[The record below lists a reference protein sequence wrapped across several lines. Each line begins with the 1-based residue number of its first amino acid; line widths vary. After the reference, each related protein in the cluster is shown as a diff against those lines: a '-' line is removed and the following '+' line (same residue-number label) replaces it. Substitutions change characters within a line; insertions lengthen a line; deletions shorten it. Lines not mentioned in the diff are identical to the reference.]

1 MLILMLILILILIF
15 KDINLKNGLLLKLKQ
30 TMKYIYSDSE
40 EALEYLVKYNIF
52 LTGPPGSGKSYLV
65 NKFIDWATSKNL
77 KIAITASTGI
87 AAKIINGTTL
97 HSWSGIGLGQDTKEK
112 ILEDIKSKPYKRKNW
127 KKTDILIIDEI
138 SMISGELW
146 ITLDWIGQQI
156 RKNEQPFGG
165 IKIVAVGDFYQL
177 PPVKGKL
184 LIDESIG
191 FEKYF
196 DYAICLNQM
205 YRSNDL
211 KLNQILTRVRDG
223 VKLSKE
229 QNEILTSKVDKSNIK
244 YPILVSLRDTA
255 REMNNQKLNEI
266 KSVEYKY
273 QCDAYCVDKNTT
285 NKLEGPE
292 YVNFKKLALSECAM
306 EKELVLKVGVPV
318 IYLVNDPITGLVNGS
333 VGFVEDFK
341 NGNPIVKFDAIKTE
355 ITKYKYI
362 KELANDIKV
371 VVEQYPLLLAYALT
385 IHRAQGQTLSQ
396 GSILLDQTV
405 WEDGQAYVALSRLQS
420 LNNLTLLKYD
430 PKVFKVNVKVKEF
443 YDKFKN

>member
-1 MLILMLILILILIF
+1 
-15 KDINLKNGLLLKLKQ
+15 
-30 TMKYIYSDSE
+30 MKYIYSNSE
-40 EALEYLVKYNIF
+40 DALEYLIKYNIF

-65 NKFIDWATSKNL
+65 NKFIDWATTTKNL
-77 KIAITASTGI
+77 KISITASTGI

-97 HSWSGIGLGQDTKEK
+97 HSWSGIGLGQESKEK
-112 ILEDIKSKPYKRKNW
+112 ILEAIESKPYKRKNW

-146 ITLDWIGQQI
+146 LLLDWIGQQI
-156 RKNEQPFGG
+156 RKNDQPFGG

-184 LIDESIG
+184 LIDNSIR

-205 YRSNDL
+205 YRSSDL
-211 KLNQILTRVRDG
+211 ELNQILSRVRDG
-223 VKLSKE
+223 VKLSKK
-229 QNEILTSKVDKSNIK
+229 QNEILTSKVDNSNVK

-255 REMNNQKLNEI
+255 REMNNQKLNELN
-266 KSVEYKY
+266 SMEYIY
-273 QCDAYCVDKNTT
+273 QSSTYCVN
-285 NKLEGPE
+285 NKTLKKLDGVD
-292 YVNFKKLALSECAM
+292 YVNYKNLALSECGM

-318 IYLVNDPITGLVNGS
+318 INLINDPITGLVNGS

-341 NGNPIVKFDAIKTE
+341 CGNPIVKFDGMKIE
-355 ITKYKYI
+355 ITKHRYT
-362 KELANDIKV
+362 KELANDINV
-371 VVEQYPLLLAYALT
+371 IVEQYPLLLAYALT

-396 GSILLDQTV
+396 SSILLDQTV

-420 LNNLTLLKYD
+420 LSNLTLLKYN
-430 PKVFKVNVKVKEF
+430 PKVFKVNVNVKEF